1 MAKVHL
7 FAKTYAGLDV
17 PILADEYG
25 NISGG
30 GAAGGSSSA
39 ATSDAG
45 GWSYV
50 ASTGG
55 ITDTADVTLA
65 AAPGNL
71 KANYVTAVQVVN
83 KGGTATEVVVKS
95 GSTVLWRSY
104 AAANGAN
111 PIHVVFPRP
120 LVAAN
125 NTALTAACVTT
136 GTATLVCAQG
146 FIAALPNI
154 AAQVVS
160 AGEEVVD
167 DFGAYITD
175 DASSIIYNA

>member
-7 FAKTYAGLDV
+7 FAKTFAGADV

-25 NISGG
+25 NIGGG
-30 GAAGGSSSA
+30 GAAGGSATA
-39 ATSDAG
+39 ATSEAG

-50 ASTGG
+50 AATGG

-71 KANYVTAVQVVN
+71 KANYVTAAQVVN
-83 KGGTATEVVVKS
+83 KGVTATEVVIKS
-95 GSTVLWRSY
+95 GSTVLWRTY

-136 GTATLVCAQG
+136 SSATLICAQG
-146 FIAALPNI
+146 FVAALPNV
-154 AAQVVS
+154 AAQLTS
-160 AGEEVVD
+160 PGDEVID
-167 DFGAYITD
+167 DFGAYVTD
-175 DASSIIYNA
+175 DASAIIYNA